1 VQLGIWPNGYIAIP
15 KHTSTCMYPHTPQH
29 TCKLYM
35 HSNTQVAIR
44 LQPSTH
50 TSAYIRTHAWAYIRT
65 HAWACTK
72 ACVNRS
78 HPSTQVH
85 GRYWKHLQL

>member
-1 VQLGIWPNGYIAIP
+1 MNQVQLGIWPNGYIANTQAH
-15 KHTSTCMYPHTPQH
+15 KYVDMYPHTPQH

-50 TSAYIRTHAWAYIRT
+50 TSAYIRTHA
-65 HAWACTK
+65 
-72 ACVNRS
+72 
-78 HPSTQVH
+78 
-85 GRYWKHLQL
+85 